1 MNMNNPTL
9 RLGLAVVVTVA
20 GVIAWNLWSN
30 EGDTPVAFEA
40 LPDLDSDLA
49 PAPLAEVVVP
59 ASLSETEAMGERAF
73 VALCAACH
81 GTNAA
86 GRDGI
91 APPLVH
97 RIYNPGH
104 HSDAAFHIAVQ
115 NGVRAHH
122 WRFGNMPPIDGVT
135 RAEVETIIAYVRA
148 LQRENGID

>member
-1 MNMNNPTL
+1 MTQSTR
-9 RLGLAVVVTVA
+9 RLGLAAVIAVA
-20 GVIAWNLWSN
+20 GIIAWTLL
-30 EGDTPVAFEA
+30 GDRGEPPIAIDA
-40 LPDLDSDLA
+40 RPDLPA
-49 PAPLAEVVVP
+49 EFTPAPLAEVLVP

-73 VALCAACH
+73 AALCAVCH

-97 RIYNPGH
+97 RIYHPGH

-122 WRFGNMPPIDGVT
+122 WSFGNMPPIEGVT

-148 LQRENGID
+148 LQRENGIE